1 MGTFCACLVA
11 RWARGTFLSS
21 AALSWTLAATIGG
34 PLRETRED
42 SQRILLEVA
51 QLQELA
57 GRCPG
62 SRTSALDPTF
72 GSMHDGGPS
81 VTTRRGQDLRAANPG
96 GKELC
101 AQFDSFDLRFQI

>member
-1 MGTFCACLVA
+1 MIDFDIIACYQA
-11 RWARGTFLSS
+11 HPRAWAINGHLLHLS
-21 AALSWTLAATIGG
+21 GG
-34 PLRETRED
+34 EMSTGYVP
-42 SQRILLEVA
+42 
-51 QLQELA
+51 ELC
-57 GRCPG
+57 CPF
-62 SRTSALDPTF
+62 LDPTF